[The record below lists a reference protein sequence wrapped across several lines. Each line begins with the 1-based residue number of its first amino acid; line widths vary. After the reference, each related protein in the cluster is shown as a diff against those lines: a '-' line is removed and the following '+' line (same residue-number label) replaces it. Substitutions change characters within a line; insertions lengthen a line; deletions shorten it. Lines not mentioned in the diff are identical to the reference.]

1 MIVSDTGPLI
11 VLFKADLLFILKEI
25 YQEVLVPEAVK
36 KELIR
41 KPEGSSIFEN
51 NPWIKVMR
59 PDNRESVQILNLI
72 VDEGEAEAI
81 ALGLELGSWIL
92 IDERKGRICA
102 RNLNLKVRGTPGLFL
117 EAKKR
122 NLVKSVEEYINK
134 LKEVGYYLDDELID
148 AVLIKAE
155 ER

>member
-1 MIVSDTGPLI
+1 M
-11 VLFKADLLFILKEI
+11 FILKEI
-25 YQEVLVPEAVK
+25 YQEVVVPEEVK

-41 KPEGSSIFEN
+41 KPEGSSIFKN
-51 NPWIKVMR
+51 NPWIKVMK

-92 IDERKGRICA
+92 IDEKKGRICA
-102 RNLNLKVRGTPGLFL
+102 RNLNLKVRGTLGLFL
-117 EAKKR
+117 EAKKK
-122 NLVKSVEEYINK
+122 NLMKSVEECIKK
-134 LKEVGYYLDDELID
+134 LKEGGYYLDDELVE

-155 ER
+155 EK

>member
-81 ALGLELGSWIL
+81 ALELELGSWIL

-102 RNLNLKVRGTPGLFL
+102 RNLNLNVRGTLGLFL
-117 EAKKR
+117 EAKKK
-122 NLVKSVEEYINK
+122 NLVKSVEECINK
-134 LKEVGYYLDDELID
+134 LKEVGYYLDDELIE